1 MRLIDA
7 RNVLKA
13 LDELHFHS
21 LSGKMDISNAIYL
34 VESQK
39 TVCDLDMVIEQLEDI
54 RSALKKAEKTMEI
67 AYVYNADENLGILI
81 QKLKAGVN

>member
-54 RSALKKAEKTMEI
+54 QSSLKKAEKTMEI